1 MNKIEFLLQQNH
13 IGTLIGKKLDLALSV
28 HGINSTEFIVMYHLN
43 NAQEKKLS
51 RIALAEKVAL
61 TASGVTRV
69 LLPMEKT
76 GLIEKNINPRD
87 ARQSLV
93 LLTENGQKIVQDA
106 ILTVTYTSE
115 SIFSLVNEDEISILF
130 SLLNRLKF

>member
-1 MNKIEFLLQQNH
+1 MEKVLFLLQQNF

-43 NAQEKKLS
+43 RAQEKRLS

-61 TASGVTRV
+61 TASGITR
-69 LLPMEKT
+69 LLVPMEKI
-76 GLIEKNINPRD
+76 GLVEKNINPRD

-93 LLTENGQKIVQDA
+93 SLTQGGQEIVQDA
-106 ILTVTYTSE
+106 ITTVAHSAETL
-115 SIFSLVNEDEISILF
+115 FSLLTDDEISTLF
-130 SLLNRLKF
+130 SLLNKIKL

>member
-1 MNKIEFLLQQNH
+1 MEKVLFLLQQNF

-43 NAQEKKLS
+43 RAQEKRLS

-61 TASGVTRV
+61 TASGITR
-69 LLPMEKT
+69 LLVPMEKI
-76 GLIEKNINPRD
+76 GLVEKNINPRD

-93 LLTENGQKIVQDA
+93 SLTQGGQEIVQDA
-106 ILTVTYTSE
+106 IITVAHSAETL
-115 SIFSLVNEDEISILF
+115 FSLLTDDEISTLF
-130 SLLNRLKF
+130 SLLNKIKL

>member
-1 MNKIEFLLQQNH
+1 MKKIDFLLQQNH
-13 IGTLIGKKLDLALSV
+13 LGTLIGKKLDLALSV

-69 LLPMEKT
+69 LLPMEKI
-76 GLIEKNINPRD
+76 GLVEKNINPRD

-93 LLTENGQKIVQDA
+93 LLTENGQKIVHDA
-106 ILTVTYTSE
+106 ILTVECTAGTL
-115 SIFSLVNEDEISILF
+115 FSLFNDDEILTLF
-130 SLLNRLKF
+130 SLLNRLKL